1 MKKFWL
7 CLGIALIM
15 ACWCGQGYHG
25 FGTSPAFGQYYYDD
39 NLSCNPSDP
48 NCYNEYYAAPSA
60 DPLSQLL
67 YYVAPPV
74 VVEPGYS
81 YGPSYG
87 PGPGYEGHG
96 GGYRGGGER
105 GGGGHGGGHGEGKE
119 GERRQ

>member
-25 FGTSPAFGQYYYDD
+25 FGTCPAFGQAYNSD

-48 NCYNEYYAAPSA
+48 ACYNDYYAAPTA

-74 VVEPGYS
+74 VVEEPVYE
-81 YGPSYG
+81 PRR
-87 PGPGYEGHG
+87 GYERHDAGRG
-96 GGYRGGGER
+96 GEGRGGEGRGGG
-105 GGGGHGGGHGEGKE
+105 KE
-119 GERRQ
+119 EEHRR